1 MDHEVE
7 ADGLLPV
14 DVGIANGELLAVAPP
29 HLHQVALAGALLPEQ
44 MRRVKTG
51 DFLLIRTIN
60 HSLSTSL
67 VQGLRM
73 KQIPDKEE
81 QVVAVYAP
89 IRLEEEVSD
98 EQICPVGCVAGA
110 GEPGVLT
117 VNTFNLLNN

>member
-7 ADGLLPV
+7 ADSLLPV

-51 DFLLIRTIN
+51 HFL
-60 HSLSTSL
+60 HSLSTSF

-98 EQICPVGCVAGA
+98 KQICPVGCVAGA